1 MRPALSVVPRPPEAP
16 TIAELAERLRRDGV
30 AVARGLLKPAQVRAV
45 LQGLDSLLCAVRPGW
60 ARLPDDELEAGL
72 HERLLA
78 LAQASRPTLAQVYD
92 ASRKLGAFW
101 ALAGSSELLDTAAA
115 LLDSKAVGLAF
126 RGAGIRLDLP
136 NEDRWRSDWHQ
147 EYHSQLSSQRALVA
161 WIGLV
166 PVTQLMGPV
175 QIAKG
180 SHRDGI
186 LPVRAL
192 DPLNRQKD
200 YTQTF
205 VIPDA
210 EARAHRFE
218 VLQLE
223 TQPGDVVFMD
233 FATLH
238 ASGFNRS
245 PSHTRITAQLRYF
258 DMLADDAIAQRWQ
271 GGFQEGGDFTRLH
284 PDKVLP

>member
-1 MRPALSVVPRPPEAP
+1 MRPALTLVPPSSHPPLDALREA
-16 TIAELAERLRRDGV
+16 LARDGV
-30 AVARGLLKPAQVRAV
+30 AVATGLLARARVTAV
-45 LQGLDSLLCAVRPGW
+45 LQGLDALLCSVRPGW
-60 ARLPDDELEAGL
+60 ARLPADELVSGL
-72 HERLLA
+72 HERLRA
-78 LAQASRPTLAQVYD
+78 LAQMSRPTLAQVYD
-92 ASRKLGAFW
+92 ASRKLTAFW
-101 ALAGSSELLDTAAA
+101 ALAGAPELLDTAAA
-115 LLDSKAVGLAF
+115 LLGTDALGLAF
-126 RGAGIRLDLP
+126 RGAGVRLDLP
-136 NEDRWRSDWHQ
+136 GEDQWRSDWHQ

-161 WIGLV
+161 WISLV
-166 PVTQLMGPV
+166 PVTHAMGPV

-180 SHRDGI
+180 SHREGI

-192 DPLNRQKD
+192 DPLNTKKN

-210 EARAHRFE
+210 EERARRYE
-218 VLQLE
+218 VIQLE

-245 PSHTRITAQLRYF
+245 ATDARITAQLRYF
-258 DMLADDAIAQRWQ
+258 DMLADDAVSQRWQ